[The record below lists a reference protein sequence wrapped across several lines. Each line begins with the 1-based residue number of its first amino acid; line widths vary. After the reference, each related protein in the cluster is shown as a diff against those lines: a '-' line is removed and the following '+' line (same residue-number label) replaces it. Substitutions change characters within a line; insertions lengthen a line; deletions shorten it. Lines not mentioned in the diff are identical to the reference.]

1 MHLGPLRLAQGI
13 SRATPSRFNKRPA
26 GGALPMQKARPCLP
40 CCGAET
46 GSLKGSW
53 GGRSPNKAGSGVG
66 PRPRG
71 PEALGQ
77 LGSPAG
83 RPVQGLSP
91 YAGTLSLCRSGR
103 SWRQRVLPPRGF
115 SRAGWGGAAQP
126 RTPRKYRT
134 RKGRASDHGPRASR
148 GPGCWLGCPGRRCG
162 YLPLLSQ
169 SKRPRF
175 LNHTYT

>member
-1 MHLGPLRLAQGI
+1 MHLGPLRLPQGI
-13 SRATPSRFNKRPA
+13 CRATPSRFNKRPA

-40 CCGAET
+40 CRGLEK

-83 RPVQGLSP
+83 RRVQGLSP
-91 YAGTLSLCRSGR
+91 SAGLVGAGSSGFCCCED
-103 SWRQRVLPPRGF
+103 SQGLVGEGLHNPGPRG
-115 SRAGWGGAAQP
+115 S
-126 RTPRKYRT
+126 T
-134 RKGRASDHGPRASR
+134 GPAKA
-148 GPGCWLGCPGRRCG
+148 GRRLMG
-162 YLPLLSQ
+162 HEHPGVPAAGLAALVVAAVI
-169 SKRPRF
+169 
-175 LNHTYT
+175 